1 MVLRKGRLC
10 LKLTP
15 YIHSHVLNSR
25 PSQGM
30 KAEKVRKVQ
39 TSSLFN
45 IGPDHVLTWDLPGL
59 LLGEEMRTIQGPLA
73 QRKLDS

>member
-1 MVLRKGRLC
+1 
-10 LKLTP
+10 
-15 YIHSHVLNSR
+15 
-25 PSQGM
+25 M